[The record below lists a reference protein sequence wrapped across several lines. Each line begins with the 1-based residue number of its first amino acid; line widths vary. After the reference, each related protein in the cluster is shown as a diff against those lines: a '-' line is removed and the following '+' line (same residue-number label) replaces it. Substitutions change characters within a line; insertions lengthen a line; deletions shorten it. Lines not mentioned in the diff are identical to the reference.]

1 MFCENIYFSRH
12 ALQRMFQ
19 RAITEEAVL
28 RTLDNGQ
35 IVEEYPDD
43 HPYPSR
49 LMLGN
54 HDGCP
59 LHVVVAYD
67 AANRQC
73 IVITAYVPGPDQWDD
88 TFSRRASCNV

>member
-1 MFCENIYFSRH
+1 MLCDDLYFSRH

-28 RTLDNGQ
+28 YTLGNGQ

-54 HDGCP
+54 HG
-59 LHVVVAYD
+59 
-67 AANRQC
+67 
-73 IVITAYVPGPDQWDD
+73 GPPYMSWSPM
-88 TFSRRASCNV
+88 TWLTGNV